1 MKSLN
6 KQTGG
11 IGEAIAVKFLV
22 EKGYK
27 VLQTNFSCK
36 TGEIDIIAI
45 DKDVL
50 VFVEVKMRS
59 NLYFGL
65 PQEAITHRK
74 LLHMQRTAIT
84 YLKLNDLIDKVDVR
98 FDCVAIV
105 GSKQDH
111 TIEHIEGIC

>member
-36 TGEIDIIAI
+36 TGEIDIIAM
-45 DKDVL
+45 DKEML

-65 PQEAITHRK
+65 PQEAVTRFK
-74 LLHMQRTAIT
+74 LLHMQRTALS
-84 YLKLNDLIDKVDVR
+84 YLKLNDLMDKVDIR
-98 FDCVAIV
+98 FDCVAIL
-105 GSKQDH
+105 GTKQDH
-111 TIEHIEGIC
+111 IIENIEGIC